1 MSEKKA
7 RVIHVDKLI
16 VHADEVVIIPKKRL
30 HDPWFSP
37 RRHQT
42 EDVEEIQ
49 ENATDDN
56 DNEER
61 RPFSWI

>member
-1 MSEKKA
+1 MSEHKKA

-16 VHADEVVIIPKKRL
+16 VHADEVVIIPKRRL
-30 HDPWFSP
+30 HDPWFSL
-37 RRHQT
+37 RRDHE

-49 ENATDDN
+49 ENITDDN
-56 DNEER
+56 DRER

>member
-1 MSEKKA
+1 MSEHKKA

-16 VHADEVVIIPKKRL
+16 VHADEVVIIPKRRL

-37 RRHQT
+37 RRDRD

-49 ENATDDN
+49 ENVADDN
-56 DNEER
+56 DGER